1 MQAVDEERCPAFY
14 CSTLAHSNKTYEQT
28 YYLCFNCVY
37 SYLYI
42 YLSSKMQCSS
52 CGSHDIDFN
61 ESAGH
66 AVCVVCGTVL
76 EENTI
81 VSSIE
86 FQEAG
91 DRSQIV
97 GQFVSGNCSQVWVLF
112 WRGCYLL
119 DFLSYFPAFSY

>member
-1 MQAVDEERCPAFY
+1 
-14 CSTLAHSNKTYEQT
+14 
-28 YYLCFNCVY
+28 
-37 SYLYI
+37 
-42 YLSSKMQCSS
+42 MQCSS
-52 CGSHDIDFN
+52 CGSRDIDFN

-97 GQFVSGNCSQVWVLF
+97 GQFVSGNCSQVGL
-112 WRGCYLL
+112 
-119 DFLSYFPAFSY
+119 PI